1 MESVANICA
10 SCNLP
15 QNGGY
20 RYWGDLDDPLSF
32 KNLLSDVMSLEND
45 GGDLEIPWKICTPA
59 GINAG
64 MNLIFC

>member
-1 MESVANICA
+1 MEDIDI
-10 SCNLP
+10 
-15 QNGGY
+15 GGI
-20 RYWGDLDDPLSF
+20 LDDPLSF

-59 GINAG
+59 GINTG